1 MLILISDIYLYI
13 CIYIYIYLYVCLI
26 SVFRFVTISIFISI
40 WSICIS
46 MHMSATLYT
55 KTCIYHKHTKQ
66 IKVNLLPITP
76 DLKVT

>member
-1 MLILISDIYLYI
+1 
-13 CIYIYIYLYVCLI
+13 
-26 SVFRFVTISIFISI
+26 
-40 WSICIS
+40 
-46 MHMSATLYT
+46 MSATLYT